1 MKASGRLFRAAMHAQ
16 THENFSRAEPAK
28 SSSDRSFGFIFALVF
43 ALLGAVPALRGKPPR
58 LWSLSVS
65 AIFLLLALTVPTILG
80 PLNRLWMRVGLL
92 ISKVT
97 NPIIASLMF
106 FLVFTPVALFLRLL
120 GKDLLRLK
128 FDSGANTYWIIRRP
142 PGPSPETMRNQF

>member
-1 MKASGRLFRAAMHAQ
+1 MEFFRVSMEAQ

-28 SSSDRSFGFIFALVF
+28 SSSDRSFGFIFAVVF
-43 ALLGAVPALRGKPPR
+43 AFLGAVPLLRGKPAR

>member
-1 MKASGRLFRAAMHAQ
+1 MEFFRVSMEAQ
-16 THENFSRAEPAK
+16 THENFSRAELPK
-28 SSSDRSFGFIFALVF
+28 SSSDRSFGFIFAVVF
-43 ALLGAVPALRGKPPR
+43 AFLGAVPLLRGKPAR